1 MTKIIDAC
9 IKSVPIVAFESECN
23 IEASIGDPV
32 VFSQS
37 DDNTVESLTSN
48 VYDNRLVVGI
58 ISAKAEPT
66 QCTVVTMGILENIT
80 TGLTRGLPLWVALDG
95 SLTTTKPSSGHL
107 QVLGNSISSTSISV
121 NLEMRKVKLI

>member
-1 MTKIIDAC
+1 MTIVIDAC
-9 IKSVPIVAFESECN
+9 KNTVPIVAFDSECN

-32 VFSQS
+32 VFSQT
-37 DDNTVESLTSN
+37 DDNAVESLTSN

-58 ISAKAEPT
+58 ISNKTSPI
-66 QCTVVTMGILENIT
+66 QCTVVTMGIMDNIT
-80 TGLTRGLPLWVALDG
+80 TGLTRGLPLWVDTDG
-95 SLTTTKPSSGHL
+95 SLTTTKPASGHL